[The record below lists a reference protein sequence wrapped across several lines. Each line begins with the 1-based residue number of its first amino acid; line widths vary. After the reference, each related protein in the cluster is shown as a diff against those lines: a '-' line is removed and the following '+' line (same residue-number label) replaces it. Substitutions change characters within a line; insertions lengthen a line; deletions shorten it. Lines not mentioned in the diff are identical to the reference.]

1 MKRTSALLTISLLV
15 LASSAAVAD
24 EPGHGH
30 EHEDMLIG
38 YTDYGNVSG
47 PFDLIIEFG
56 HDNEEFDEEHILPPV
71 SGPLNGWAGDAPGFD
86 VRDEIEEDMYP
97 LQAGAN
103 IDMELTAI
111 DAGLRIF
118 TPGFTQELF
127 VGNTFNLGDH
137 QAHEHVEF
145 FIDADQGADPTSQF
159 YAVSFKLLDTGT
171 TAYGASP
178 VYTLK
183 FVPEPGSLLLLLGA
197 VAALRRR

>member
-1 MKRTSALLTISLLV
+1 MKRTGALLTISLLA
-15 LASSAAVAD
+15 LASTAALAD
-24 EPGHGH
+24 EPGHA
-30 EHEDMLIG
+30 HEDMLVG
-38 YTDYGNVSG
+38 YTDYGNASG
-47 PFDLIIEFG
+47 PLDLIIEFG
-56 HDNEEFDEEHILPPV
+56 HDNEGFDEQHGLPPV
-71 SGPLNGWAGDAPGFD
+71 FGPLNGWAGDEPGFA

-97 LQAGAN
+97 LQSGAN

-118 TPGFTQELF
+118 TPGFAQELF

-159 YAVSFKLLDTGT
+159 YSVSFKLLDTGT
-171 TAYGASP
+171 TAYGPSP

-183 FVPEPGSLLLLLGA
+183 FIPEPGSLLLLLGA